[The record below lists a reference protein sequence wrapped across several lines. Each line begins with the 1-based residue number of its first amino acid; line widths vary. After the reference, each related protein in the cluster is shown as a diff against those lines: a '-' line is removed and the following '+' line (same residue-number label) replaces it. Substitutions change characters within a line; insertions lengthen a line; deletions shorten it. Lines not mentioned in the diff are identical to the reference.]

1 MLSNNTESSS
11 QLGKSIVPSTYED
24 VGISVHALEAQLR
37 EYERLNRAHIQ
48 QKQQSQPS
56 REIELIEGEEKV
68 SYNDAAVGASGT
80 SDLRNNSGVGDRFV
94 KNYVDVATLNQTEQN
109 TSSVICSSCN
119 CSLYTVPTAELF
131 ICQVCRNIATMP

>member
-1 MLSNNTESSS
+1 MPNTD
-11 QLGKSIVPSTYED
+11 QNRTSI
-24 VGISVHALEAQLR
+24 ALEAQLR

-48 QKQQSQPS
+48 QQQQSQPS

-109 TSSVICSSCN
+109 TSSVICSSCKN
-119 CSLYTVPTAELF
+119 RLYTVPMAELF
-131 ICQVCRNIATMP
+131 ICQICRNITTIA